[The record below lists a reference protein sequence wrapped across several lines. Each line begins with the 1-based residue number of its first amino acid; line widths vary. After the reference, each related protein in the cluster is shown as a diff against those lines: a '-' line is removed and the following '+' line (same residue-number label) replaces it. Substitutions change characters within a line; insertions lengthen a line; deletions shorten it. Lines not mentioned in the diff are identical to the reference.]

1 MKTDLIISN
10 PPYSAIG
17 VELAKVLPYHTEQL
31 VYLGTPSMVEVNCHK
46 VSADCVYIESYCVRG
61 EHYEKLK
68 WVSQTIWL
76 AYPGKCKYFPKKTKL
91 NTITSEWN
99 IRVGFS
105 MHIRGYNSIRQ
116 RNVLLNRNPKTSD
129 ILNCSSEQ
137 EMETV
142 LSGLLEPPPYNHKAM
157 LKYGFMAQFKNDKGV
172 QNIDK

>member
-17 VELAKVLPYHTEQL
+17 VELAKELPYHTEQL
-31 VYLGTPSMVEVNCHK
+31 VYLGTPSMVKVNCHK
-46 VSADCVYIESYCVRG
+46 VSAECVYIEDHCIRG

-68 WVSQTIWL
+68 WVSQIIWL
-76 AYPGKCKYFPKKTKL
+76 AYPGKCKYVPRKTKRY
-91 NTITSEWN
+91 TITSEWN
-99 IRVGFS
+99 IRVGFR
-105 MHIRGYNSIRQ
+105 MPTRGYNTIRH
-116 RNVLLNRNPKTSD
+116 RNILLNRNPNTSD